1 VIVSDQERMMLFE
14 MRHLERLAEIKHSGQ
29 MPQQAFAQKRP
40 AEASEDEPPKLQSVH
55 ALAKVKLDVLL
66 RKNKR
71 ATIEEVWTELQ
82 AVTGLR
88 LDGDRR
94 VFVELALLEAQE
106 EQLPPPALARKLV
119 AALLNASTNV

>member
-1 VIVSDQERMMLFE
+1 MLFK
-14 MRHLERLAEIKHSGQ
+14 MRHLERLAEMKQGGK
-29 MPQQAFAQKRP
+29 MPQQAFSQKRP
-40 AEASEDEPPKLQSVH
+40 TEASEDEPPKLRSVH

-106 EQLPPPALARKLV
+106 EQLPPRR
-119 AALLNASTNV
+119 

>member
-1 VIVSDQERMMLFE
+1 M
-14 MRHLERLAEIKHSGQ
+14 
-29 MPQQAFAQKRP
+29 
-40 AEASEDEPPKLQSVH
+40 H

-66 RKNKR
+66 RKNQR
-71 ATIEEVWTELQ
+71 ATIEEVWTKLQ

-106 EQLPPPALARKLV
+106 EQLPPRR
-119 AALLNASTNV
+119 

>member
-1 VIVSDQERMMLFE
+1 
-14 MRHLERLAEIKHSGQ
+14 

-40 AEASEDEPPKLQSVH
+40 AEASEDEPPKLRSVH

-66 RKNKR
+66 RKNQR

-88 LDGDRR
+88 LDDNRQ
-94 VFVELALLEAQE
+94 VLL
-106 EQLPPPALARKLV
+106 
-119 AALLNASTNV
+119 S

>member
-71 ATIEEVWTELQ
+71 ATIEEVAASGYRVVAGWRS
-82 AVTGLR
+82 TG
-88 LDGDRR
+88 
-94 VFVELALLEAQE
+94 FC
-106 EQLPPPALARKLV
+106 
-119 AALLNASTNV
+119 

>member
-1 VIVSDQERMMLFE
+1 MLFE

-40 AEASEDEPPKLQSVH
+40 AEASEDEPPKLRSVH

-82 AVTGLR
+82 AVTGLW

-94 VFVELALLEAQE
+94 VFVELARLEAQE
-106 EQLPPPALARKLV
+106 EQLPPPALARKLNV
-119 AALLNASTNV
+119 AALLNSSTNV

>member
-1 VIVSDQERMMLFE
+1 
-14 MRHLERLAEIKHSGQ
+14 

-66 RKNKR
+66 RKNQR

-82 AVTGLR
+82 AVTGLW

-94 VFVELALLEAQE
+94 VFVELALLDAFF
-106 EQLPPPALARKLV
+106 LLPPALARKLV
-119 AALLNASTNV
+119 AALLNTSTNV